1 MSVEMIAFFM
11 FTSMLLLLLTGREIF
26 AVIGGVGTI
35 AALFLWGLGGEDMPF
50 IAGYSFMKWS
60 PLLVI
65 PLFVFMGLTLQKS
78 GMADKLFHAIYIWMG
93 RVKGGLGMGTV
104 GLCALIATMSG
115 ESAAGTVTA
124 GTIALPSML
133 KRGYNKRM
141 VTGLVQAGGALGFLI
156 PPSIVFILYGMIAK
170 VSIGQLWL
178 AGAIPGLI
186 LATLYIVYI
195 GIRCALNPSMGPP
208 IPVDERASWGEK
220 LHALVFGVPPLILI
234 FLVLGLLFM
243 GVTTIIECGA
253 IGALGALILAAM
265 NRRLNWGMM
274 REILDE
280 TMMISSMFIWIFVTA
295 ILFSAVF
302 DGLGAIHIV
311 EKFLNSL
318 AGGNRWGIMI
328 IMQLSFFLMG
338 MVLDDTAML
347 LIVAPLY
354 IPIVKDLGFS
364 PVWYGVLYVLN
375 CQIAY
380 LTPPFGYNLFIM
392 RGIVPKDSGITMG
405 IIYRSVIPFVI
416 LQIICLILVMVFP
429 QLALWLPEVFFA
441 NVI

>member
-1 MSVEMIAFFM
+1 MSVEMIALFM
-11 FTSMLLLLLTGREIF
+11 FVSMIGLLLTGREIF

-35 AALFLWGLGGEDMPF
+35 SALLLWGTGGEAMPF
-50 IAGYSFMKWS
+50 MAGYSFMKWS

-78 GMADKLFHAIYIWMG
+78 GVADKLFHAIYLWMG
-93 RVKGGLGMGTV
+93 RVKGGLGMGTI

-133 KRGYNKRM
+133 KRGYDKRM

-178 AGAIPGLI
+178 AGAIPGFI
-186 LATLYIVYI
+186 LAGMYVLYIGV
-195 GIRCALNPSMGPP
+195 RCAISPKLGPP
-208 IPVDERASWGEK
+208 VPEEERAGWGEK
-220 LHALVFGVPPLILI
+220 LRVLAVGFPPLILI

-253 IGALGALILAAM
+253 IGALGALILAAI
-265 NRRLNWGMM
+265 NRKLTWPVI
-274 REILDE
+274 REVLDE
-280 TMMISSMFIWIFVTA
+280 TLMISSMFIWIFVAA

-311 EKFLNSL
+311 ENVLKAI
-318 AGGNRWGIMI
+318 AGENRWAIMI
-328 IMQLSFFLMG
+328 VMQLSFFIMG

-354 IPIVKDLGFS
+354 IPIVKDLGFD

-416 LQIICLILVMVFP
+416 IQSICLALVMIFP
-429 QLALWLPEVFFA
+429 QLALWLPRVFFSS
-441 NVI
+441 VL